1 MILVD
6 TSAWFASVV
15 PSDADHQVATIWM
28 RQNTQPLLTTDYV
41 IDETLTLLIVRGH
54 NSRAMALG
62 EGLFTGKIA
71 TVYYLTE
78 EDIRL
83 TWQVFRQFSDKGW
96 SFTDC
101 SSKVVMEKFGVNQA
115 FSLDHHFRQF
125 GSISVFPIASGI

>member
-15 PSDADHQVATIWM
+15 PSDADHQVASIWM

-41 IDETLTLLIVRGH
+41 IDETLTLLRVRGH

-62 EGLFTGKIA
+62 EGLFTDKIA

-101 SSKVVMEKFGVNQA
+101 SSKVVMEKLGVNQA

-125 GSISVFPIASGI
+125 GSISVFP

>member
-15 PSDADHQVATIWM
+15 PSDTDHQVATFWM
-28 RQNTQPLLTTDYV
+28 CQNTQLLLTTDYV
-41 IDETLTLLIVRGH
+41 IDETLTLLRVRGH

-78 EDIRL
+78 DDILL
-83 TWQVFRQFSDKGW
+83 TWQVYS
-96 SFTDC
+96 
-101 SSKVVMEKFGVNQA
+101 A
-115 FSLDHHFRQF
+115 ILDREQ
-125 GSISVFPIASGI
+125 S